1 MLDRLLAGVAA
12 LALAA
17 AAASATAAPLTLQ
30 QQHDI
35 DASIAEW
42 LAQTGAPS
50 VSIAVVNGGE
60 IAYAKAYGK
69 ARLAPAE
76 AAGPKTRYAIDSVSK
91 EFTAAAILKLQE
103 EGKLSLDDKVARFF
117 PAFAG
122 ADQVSLRQILSH
134 TAGYRDYWP
143 QDFVTIEMSR
153 PVTTKALLDE
163 WAMKPLDFAPG
174 SDWQYSNTGFV
185 IAGAIVEKVSG
196 KPLVDYLRTI
206 VFDPLKM
213 RGVMDA
219 DQARTDASAY
229 TRWAGGPV
237 REAQKEGA
245 GWLFAAGELAMAP
258 SELARWDI
266 SLMAKSLLKPASYEA
281 FYTPIKLTSGRDS
294 QYSLGLRVAQ
304 TQGRLMI
311 AHNGGGS
318 GFLSTNRMWPEQKIA
333 VIAFTNND
341 WASPGGVADRVS
353 YVVLPPSPEEARAR
367 RVFEAF
373 RKGAMDR
380 TLFTEN
386 GNAYLSA
393 SVLADQKAGLAALG
407 PARLFEPQGEQT
419 RGGLKTRTWK
429 ITTAKG
435 VILTVVE
442 RGYPDGKLEQF
453 MISKA
458 D

>member
-1 MLDRLLAGVAA
+1 MRTLSALIAAAGLAMTTP
-12 LALAA
+12 ALAA
-17 AAASATAAPLTLQ
+17 PLSPQ

-35 DASIAEW
+35 DASIVEW

-60 IAYAKAYGK
+60 TVYVKAYGK
-69 ARLAPAE
+69 ARLAPAQ
-76 AAGPKTRYAIDSVSK
+76 AATPATRYAIDSVSK
-91 EFTAAAILKLQE
+91 EFTAAAVLKLQE
-103 EGKLSLDDKVARFF
+103 EGRLSLDDHVAKYF
-117 PAFAG
+117 PEFAS
-122 ADQVSLRQILSH
+122 ADQVTIRQILSH

-143 QDFVTIEMSR
+143 QDYVTIEMGK
-153 PVTTKALLDE
+153 PVTTRALLDE
-163 WAMKPLDFAPG
+163 WARKPLDFAPG
-174 SDWQYSNTGFV
+174 TDWQYSNTGFV

-213 RGVMDA
+213 QGVMDA

-229 TRWAGGPV
+229 TRWAGGPI

-266 SLMAKSLLKPASYEA
+266 SLMARSLLQPGSYEA
-281 FYTPIKLTSGRDS
+281 FYTPIKLASGRDS
-294 QYSLGLRVAQ
+294 HYSLGLRITQ
-304 TQGRLMI
+304 EQGRRVVS
-311 AHNGGGS
+311 HNGGGS
-318 GFLSTNRMWPEQKIA
+318 GFLASNRMWPDQKVA

-341 WASPGGVADRVS
+341 WASPDGANARVAF
-353 YVVLPPSPEEARAR
+353 VVLPPTPEEARAR
-367 RVFEAF
+367 QVFAAF
-373 RKGAMDR
+373 REGAIDR
-380 TLFTEN
+380 RLFTEN

-393 SVLADQKAGLAALG
+393 SVLADQMAGLAPLG
-407 PARLFEPQGEQT
+407 PARLFELRGEQD
-419 RGGLKTRTWK
+419 RGGLKTRTWR

-435 VILTVVE
+435 VVLTAVE
-442 RGYPDGKLEQF
+442 RGEPNGKLEQF
-453 MISKA
+453 MISRA

>member
-1 MLDRLLAGVAA
+1 

-17 AAASATAAPLTLQ
+17 PAFAAPLSAQ

-69 ARLAPAE
+69 ARVTPAQ
-76 AAGPKTRYAIDSVSK
+76 AATPKTRYAIDSVSK

-103 EGKLSLDDKVARFF
+103 EGKLSLDDHVAKYF
-117 PAFAG
+117 PDFAS
-122 ADQVSLRQILSH
+122 ADQVTIRQILSH

-143 QDFVTIEMSR
+143 QDYVTVEMTH

-163 WAMKPLDFAPG
+163 WARKPLDFAPG

-196 KPLVDYLRTI
+196 RPLVDYLRTI

-213 RGVMDA
+213 QGVMDA

-266 SLMAKSLLKPASYEA
+266 SLMGKSLLKPVSYEA
-281 FYTPIKLTSGRDS
+281 FYTPIKLTSGRNS
-294 QYSLGLRVAQ
+294 YYSLGLRVGQ
-304 TQGRLMI
+304 DQGRLSVS
-311 AHNGGGS
+311 HNGGGS
-318 GFLSTNRMWPEQKIA
+318 GFLASNRMWPDQKVA
-333 VIAFTNND
+333 VIALTNND
-341 WASPGGVADRVS
+341 WASPDSVAARVA
-353 YVVLPPSPEEARAR
+353 YVVLPPTPQEARAR
-367 RVFEAF
+367 KVFEAF
-373 RKGAMDR
+373 GAGAMDR
-380 TLFTEN
+380 GLFTEN

-393 SVLADQKAGLAALG
+393 SVLADQKAGLAPLG
-407 PARLFEPQGEQT
+407 PARLFELLAEQT

-429 ITTAKG
+429 ITTARG
-435 VILTVVE
+435 AVLNAVE

-453 MISKA
+453 MISRA